1 MIISMPGKSRRPGRR
16 ETGDVS
22 GKFVG
27 KNEEGKGKEEGKMRK
42 DRERR
47 GKKMERRGKERGKER
62 ERKGEEHELGRI
74 VNGPSLYQYYDVPIS
89 HQWRATSDRR
99 ICMMPTNS
107 LSR

>member
-1 MIISMPGKSRRPGRR
+1 MRKDRKEEGRKWKGEGRKEERRGK
-16 ETGDVS
+16 
-22 GKFVG
+22 
-27 KNEEGKGKEEGKMRK
+27 GKGKEREG
-42 DRERR
+42 
-47 GKKMERRGKERGKER
+47 
-62 ERKGEEHELGRI
+62 KGEEHELGRI